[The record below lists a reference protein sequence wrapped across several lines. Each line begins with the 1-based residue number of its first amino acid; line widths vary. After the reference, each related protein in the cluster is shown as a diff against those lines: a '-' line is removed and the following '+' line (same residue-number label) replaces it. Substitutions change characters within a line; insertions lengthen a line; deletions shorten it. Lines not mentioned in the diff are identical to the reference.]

1 MMVLAG
7 ARRFPES
14 RRRSVVLPAPF
25 APIRRVRLP
34 GGRERETFLRPG
46 WGVFGKVYVRLLTS
60 IAGEEMGESVVVP
73 LVGAVEGDM
82 VDGGEDGWTVKI
94 VRSAL

>member
-1 MMVLAG
+1 M
-7 ARRFPES
+7 
-14 RRRSVVLPAPF
+14 
-25 APIRRVRLP
+25 
-34 GGRERETFLRPG
+34 
-46 WGVFGKVYVRLLTS
+46 RLLTS